1 VSLNQWL
8 GKKKSPENK
17 ETSAVPAES
26 PRAREQKQEPPKPLD
41 EAEKAALLKPKIRKI
56 LGKKEGPVQEPD
68 STKEVE
74 APEETTPS
82 ESLEQEY
89 LAELERLKAWIT
101 PRTYLKADLD
111 TAGTIISGIA
121 TIYRKLK
128 GSEEQKQGDFQ
139 AKIHAISTKELYQ
152 RVPMGFLP
160 DPVRR
165 ALIRLIQGKPEQKDS
180 YQIRKIQKDA
190 EEALKTTQIY
200 QIILELIDRAK
211 IKAKIAKK
219 KVNQTSPDA

>member
-1 VSLNQWL
+1 MSLNQWL
-8 GKKKSPENK
+8 GKKKPSEHK
-17 ETSAVPAES
+17 ETFVETAEK
-26 PRAREQKQEPPKPLD
+26 PQACEQKQEPPRALD
-41 EAEKAALLKPKIRKI
+41 EAEKAAILKPKIRKI
-56 LGKKEGPVQEPD
+56 LGKKESPAQEPD
-68 STKEVE
+68 ATKEGETSEE
-74 APEETTPS
+74 ATPA

-121 TIYRKLK
+121 TIYHKLK
-128 GSEEQKQGDFQ
+128 GSEEQERGDLQ
-139 AKIHAISTKELYQ
+139 AKIRATSTKELYQ
-152 RVPMGFLP
+152 KVPIDFLP
-160 DPVRR
+160 DPARR

-190 EEALKTTQIY
+190 EAALKTTQIY
-200 QIILELIDRAK
+200 HIILELIDRAK
-211 IKAKIAKK
+211 MAKK